1 MISYKKVYVKF
12 YSTEEIYEME
22 KNNTLKSIN
31 LKKVG
36 VSSNANVILS
46 NLLYK
51 KYKIIKKPYHL
62 EVDSKSFDKNRLI
75 LVQYILENIALRKQ
89 KGNSEATI
97 RRFKK
102 VFYHFI
108 NWLDNDKLD
117 FPINKNEARNIFYQ
131 YTFYLKSLIKTGDCA
146 NSYAHSLFLVVSYM
160 LKDIFDDKE
169 DFITAGISPI
179 VYKQAGKTEK
189 NTEEEISYSFN
200 FYYHLFNQLADFL
213 IEERQYPFLLK
224 LPNKELWIIPSR
236 LWIKTEESK
245 NFLKAY
251 DYNTGQIKSTKEI
264 QEEYNFE
271 NEKTAYDYRN
281 SFMYKL
287 HENNINTKTNNRMFL
302 GRVALKAYFM
312 HFLAITGMNDSTAAT
327 LTWNDDFNIEKE
339 QQNFRNIKYRAKN
352 KLVEFRIQKEFIKE
366 FNKFIKLRSYLLDG
380 NKFDYLFFSHDRKK
394 AMLSI
399 AQERGTFSSTINSYM
414 RKTIDENLPII
425 NSKQNRVNKI
435 HNVIKSDGLLAAAEL
450 AQNLTS
456 TIVSNYLGVSDE
468 ETLNEFSNY
477 FEKLN
482 TNVIFKEDKGE
493 NIGIGQC
500 SNIDSPN
507 SELKPNSIEVN
518 CKQQEGCL
526 FCDKYG
532 IHADEK
538 DIRKL
543 FSLEYII
550 NESRYLVINQN
561 DFENVYRTIL
571 DRINNIINELIKYKP
586 SIRKLVTKVKNEVY
600 EKEELTP
607 YFEKKLQLFYELGIL
622 K

>member
-22 KNNTLKSIN
+22 KNNTLESIN
-31 LKKVG
+31 LRKVG

-46 NLLYK
+46 NFLYK
-51 KYKIIKKPYHL
+51 KHKIIKKPYHI
-62 EVDSKSFDKNRLI
+62 EVDPNSFDKNRLI
-75 LVQYILENIALRKQ
+75 LVKYILENIALRKQ
-89 KGNSEATI
+89 KGNTEATI

-108 NWLDNDKLD
+108 NWLDNNTLD

-131 YTFYLKSLIKTGDCA
+131 YTFYLKSLIKTGECA

-179 VYKQAGKTEK
+179 VYKQGKKTEK
-189 NTEEEISYSFN
+189 NTKEEISYSFN

-245 NFLKAY
+245 NFLKSY
-251 DYNTGQIKSTKEI
+251 DYDTGQIKSTKEI
-264 QEEYNFE
+264 QEAYGFE

-287 HENNINTKTNNRMFL
+287 HENNVNTKTNNRMFL

-312 HFLAITGMNDSTAAT
+312 HFLAITGMNDSTAGT
-327 LTWNDDFNIEKE
+327 LAWNDDFKMEKE

-380 NKFDYLFFSHDRKK
+380 NKFDYLFFSHDRKN

-414 RKTIDENLPII
+414 KKTIDENLPII

-456 TIVSNYLGVSDE
+456 TIVSNYLGVSEE

-477 FEKLN
+477 FQKLN
-482 TNVIFKEDKGE
+482 TNVIFNKDKGE
-493 NIGIGQC
+493 NIEIGQC

-507 SELKPNSIEVN
+507 SELKPNSLEVN

-550 NESRYLVINQN
+550 NESRYLVIEQN

-571 DRINNIINELIKYKP
+571 DRINNIIGM
-586 SIRKLVTKVKNEVY
+586 
-600 EKEELTP
+600 TP
-607 YFEKKLQLFYELGIL
+607 KK
-622 K
+622 